1 MTIQWHLTTR
11 QEADVLQITG
21 YLGDDA
27 VHRFSGAV
35 GWALARGQG
44 PLLLDLSRLKGWSA
58 GGRDAVADAAAQLT
72 QQGRRLELVAGPGDP
87 DLPPP
92 PDLTVHADLAS
103 ALTAH
108 AGPTVDGSVW
118 HSSHWGD

>member
-11 QEADVLQITG
+11 PAADVLQVTG

-27 VHRFSGAV
+27 VTRFSGAV

-58 GGRDAVADAAAQLT
+58 GGRDAVAEAARRLAED
-72 QQGRRLELVAGPGDP
+72 GRRLELVAGPGDP
-87 DLPPP
+87 ALPPP
-92 PDLTVHADLAS
+92 EGLTTHPDLAAALHAHSGQPAE
-103 ALTAH
+103 
-108 AGPTVDGSVW
+108 GEVW
-118 HSSHWGD
+118 HSCQWDA

>member
-11 QEADVLQITG
+11 PAADVLQVTG

-27 VHRFSGAV
+27 VTRFGGAV

-58 GGRDAVADAAAQLT
+58 GGRDAVAEAAARLAES
-72 QQGRRLELVAGPGDP
+72 GRPLELVAGPGDP
-87 DLPPP
+87 ALPPP
-92 PDLTVHADLAS
+92 AGLTTYADLAS
-103 ALTAH
+103 ALDAH
-108 AGPTVDGSVW
+108 AGTASEGEVW
-118 HSSHWGD
+118 HSSQWDD